1 MNGDVENESQSSISR
16 QKFWLKLR
24 MGLFI
29 IFVYVFI
36 MLAINL
42 VLNQSWINEGCFS
55 LPLSEC

>member
-1 MNGDVENESQSSISR
+1 MNGDVENESQNSISQ
-16 QKFWLKLR
+16 QKSWFTIR

-36 MLAINL
+36 MLAINV
-42 VLNQSWINEGCFS
+42 VLNQSWISEGCFG